1 MAPMT
6 SPPRSFAA
14 LRHAGF
20 RGYFAWAALAMMA
33 DNIEHVISYWILYE
47 KFRSPALGGVAVV
60 THWLPFL
67 LLSVHSGA
75 LADRFDPRRLIQIA
89 MALFMAVSLAW
100 AVLFYSGTAE
110 IWHAVVL
117 LSLHGIAGVL
127 WLPAAQLLVHDIVG
141 HAELQSAVRLTASAR
156 YLGLVLGPAAGAGLM
171 LALGPPLGLAINA
184 AIYLPLVI
192 WAARAARPRSRSTA
206 AHGIAEVRVVLAA
219 ARRDGTM
226 VSMTLLA
233 GAASMLVGNAYHAQ
247 MPGYAQDL
255 GHQSAD
261 FTYGVLLAA
270 DAAGALAAGVAL
282 EARGMLQSSARSAS
296 VLCMLWCLALFGFAL
311 ATSYPLAVLLL
322 FAAGFFDLA
331 FYSMAQTL
339 VQLRS
344 PAELRGR
351 LVGLFNMAALG
362 MRAFSGVTVGVFGA
376 AVGIHWSLAIS
387 TALMLAASIALWTRV
402 NSATSQ

>member
-1 MAPMT
+1 MT

-33 DNIEHVISYWILYE
+33 DNIEHVISYWILFE
-47 KFRSPALGGVAVV
+47 KFRSPALGGAAVL

-67 LLSVHSGA
+67 FLSMHAGA
-75 LADRFDPRRLIQIA
+75 LADRFNPLRLIQIS
-89 MALFMAVSLAW
+89 MGLFMAVSLAW
-100 AVLFYSGTAE
+100 AALFYSGTAG

-117 LSLHGIAGVL
+117 LTLHGIAGVL

-141 HAELQSAVRLTASAR
+141 REELQSAVRLTATGR

-171 LALGPPLGLAINA
+171 LLVGPALGLAINA
-184 AIYLPLVI
+184 AIYLPLVV
-192 WAARAARPRSRSTA
+192 WAARAPRPRSRSSA
-206 AHGIAEVRVVLAA
+206 VHGFADVRAVLAA
-219 ARRDGTM
+219 ARGNGTI

-233 GAASMLVGNAYHAQ
+233 GAASMFVGNAYHAQ
-247 MPGYAQDL
+247 MPAYAHDL
-255 GHQSAD
+255 GHERAD
-261 FTYGVLLAA
+261 LAYGVLLAA

-282 EARGMLQSSARSAS
+282 EARGVLQSRPRTAI
-296 VLCMLWCLALFGFAL
+296 VLNMMWCVALFGFAL

-322 FAAGFFDLA
+322 FAAGFLDLA

-339 VQLRS
+339 VQLQS
-344 PAELRGR
+344 PADLRGR

-362 MRAFSGVTVGVFGA
+362 MRAFSGVTVGFFGA
-376 AVGIHWSLAIS
+376 AVGIHWSLALS
-387 TALMLAASIALWTRV
+387 TAVMLAAATALLARL
-402 NSATSQ
+402 NSR

>member
-1 MAPMT
+1 MT

-33 DNIEHVISYWILYE
+33 DNIEHVISYWILFE
-47 KFRSPALGGVAVV
+47 KFRSPALGGAAVL

-67 LLSVHSGA
+67 FLSVHAGA
-75 LADRFDPRRLIQIA
+75 LADRFNPLRLIQIS
-89 MALFMAVSLAW
+89 MGLFMAVSLAW
-100 AVLFYSGTAE
+100 AALFHSGAAE

-117 LSLHGIAGVL
+117 LTLHGIAGVL

-141 HAELQSAVRLTASAR
+141 REELQSAVRLTATGR

-171 LALGPPLGLAINA
+171 LLAGPALGLAINA
-184 AIYLPLVI
+184 AIYVPLVL
-192 WAARAARPRSRSTA
+192 WAARAPRPRSRSSA
-206 AHGIAEVRVVLAA
+206 AHGFADVRAVLAA
-219 ARRDGTM
+219 ARGNGTI

-233 GAASMLVGNAYHAQ
+233 GAASMFVGNAYHAQ

-255 GHQSAD
+255 GQERAD
-261 FTYGVLLAA
+261 LAYGVLLAA
-270 DAAGALAAGVAL
+270 DAAGALVAGVAL
-282 EARGMLQSSARSAS
+282 EARGLLQSRPRIAI
-296 VLCMLWCLALFGFAL
+296 VLNMMWCVALFGFAL

-322 FAAGFFDLA
+322 FAAGFLDLA

-339 VQLRS
+339 VQLQS
-344 PAELRGR
+344 PPDLRGR

-362 MRAFSGVTVGVFGA
+362 MRAFSGVTIGFFGA
-376 AVGIHWSLAIS
+376 AVGIHWSLALS
-387 TALMLAASIALWTRV
+387 AAVMLVAATALLIRL
-402 NSATSQ
+402 NSR